1 VRGRAN
7 LARCSS
13 RHPDPTSPQ
22 RVFPLCSGHHLPH
35 SELPNSIDNDMT
47 TLAFTLSP
55 ASTAKIHDALSCLS
69 KFSDQISLEARRN
82 QLCLSALNSTKS
94 AYVAVALAANRFFD
108 EYTYVGE
115 GGEERWTCR
124 LQAKVASLEAFVA
137 RALTTRAGAPLCLP
151 PTLRRCQRQ
160 IHRHPTLRSSSFVH
174 RFLHPETHSRPS
186 PRPSPL

>member
-1 VRGRAN
+1 VSYRARVIQWTLWRGPRGWGVWRRAN

-13 RHPDPTSPQ
+13 RHPTP
-22 RVFPLCSGHHLPH
+22 RHHTTR
-35 SELPNSIDNDMT
+35 LPNHIANNMT

-55 ASTAKIHDALSCLS
+55 ASTARIHDALSCLS

-94 AYVAVALAANRFFD
+94 AYVVVALAANRFFD

-115 GGEERWTCR
+115 GGEERWTCQ
-124 LQAKVASLEAFVA
+124 LQAKVASLEAFGT

-151 PTLRRCQRQ
+151 PTLRRFQRQ
-160 IHRHPTLRSSSFVH
+160 IHCHPAL
-174 RFLHPETHSRPS
+174 
-186 PRPSPL
+186 